1 MRLSPFVRMVE
12 ILDSL
17 QDLRTEFFENKL
29 QRYRLELIKRA
40 WVRVDGYLD
49 YHMVDF
55 LGADLEVEIEIDEA
69 ADVYRYQNPRNRRH
83 TVVAPLWEVSCY
95 KVCMDKWLD
104 DLSDFIGIESSRK
117 SSKREQISGHLWHLG
132 EVRVGSTH
140 RFAQVYIARRSQDL
154 ISDQIKA
161 VLDDKVDPGNGILF
175 VDKPSNP
182 KLFGEHIERCI
193 ADLVQFDG
201 SQSTFDREGLDRILL
216 RSASITAQSA
226 PDEFFDGNLLKLA
239 HMSAPIKLTK
249 ETTKIVAQAWGSPEK
264 KPPVVSWREVCQQ
277 INSGYASFEDAF
289 GSPAKLAQ
297 VFDRVG
303 RGQYRIRRGQIQKT
317 IKETINATIN
327 PP

>member
-17 QDLRTEFFENKL
+17 QDLRTQFFENKL
-29 QRYRLELIKRA
+29 QRYRLELIRRA

-132 EVRVGSTH
+132 EVRVGNTH
-140 RFAQVYIARRSQDL
+140 KFAQVYIARRSQDQ
-154 ISDQIKA
+154 IRDQIKA
-161 VLDDKVDPGNGILF
+161 VLDDKVDPGSGILF
-175 VDKPSNP
+175 VDKAS
-182 KLFGEHIERCI
+182 KAKAFGDHIERCF

-201 SQSTFDREGLDRILL
+201 CESTFSKEAFDRILM
-216 RSASITAQSA
+216 RFASINAESEPREYFEGNRLRLTHFKQSMVLTEEQAKVIKHMWGA
-226 PDEFFDGNLLKLA
+226 PHKLPPIMSWSAVNKLA
-239 HMSAPIKLTK
+239 KT
-249 ETTKIVAQAWGSPEK
+249 
-264 KPPVVSWREVCQQ
+264 
-277 INSGYASFEDAF
+277 GYQSFDDAF
-289 GSPAKLAQ
+289 GGQ
-297 VFDRVG
+297 VEREVVIEKVAYG
-303 RGQYRIRRGQIQKT
+303 KYHVRRGPNQNT
-317 IKETINATIN
+317 
-327 PP
+327 